1 MEINGRNYWD
11 PLARVKEIDVAVSR
25 LPMNAPLKEHF
36 EFLLGV
42 IDAYD
47 RGEIQEFYDDDAEP
61 QSFEDNNDVDPK
73 VYRELEAVRP

>member
-1 MEINGRNYWD
+1 MDINGRNYSD
-11 PLARVKEIDVAVSR
+11 PLARVKEIEIAVAR
-25 LPMNAPLKEHF
+25 LPMDAPLKEHF

-47 RGEIQEFYDDDAEP
+47 RGEIQEFYCDEP
-61 QSFEDNNDVDPK
+61 ETVEEPATDPE